1 MRKLLLLVAVA
12 AVVSG
17 CVTTTAAG
25 EKVLVT
31 SNPDTVKGCRLLG
44 QVKGSDHMWGG
55 SAGQGIAEENATAEL
70 RNRAAQ
76 MGANVVF
83 LSRSSTGFSGS
94 SQLGEA
100 YRCET
105 PSAAPTPSATSS

>member
-1 MRKLLLLVAVA
+1 MKKALLVAVA
-12 AVVSG
+12 ATSLVCG
-17 CVTTTAAG
+17 CVTLSAAG
-25 EKVLVT
+25 ARVLVT

-70 RNRAAQ
+70 QNRAAQ

-83 LSRSSTGFSGS
+83 LSRSSTGSSGS

-100 YRCET
+100 YLCEQAK
-105 PSAAPTPSATSS
+105 P

>member
-1 MRKLLLLVAVA
+1 MLLAALVSSAC
-12 AVVSG
+12 SSL
-17 CVTTTAAG
+17 TPAG
-25 EKVLVT
+25 QKVLIT

-55 SAGQGIAEENATAEL
+55 AAGQGAAEDNATTRLKNKTAE
-70 RNRAAQ
+70 
-76 MGANVVF
+76 MGGNVVF

-100 YRCET
+100 YSC
-105 PSAAPTPSATSS
+105 PNLPTPLSR